1 MGLIKEIP
9 VPEQLLGSVTADD
22 IKNPMKLLDRAI
34 DDYRVSRRFAIDP
47 HNKQHLF
54 GNKLPPPVEPI
65 KQKLYRYT
73 FTLFKI

>member
-9 VPEQLLGSVTADD
+9 IPEQLIESITAED
-22 IKNPMKLLDRAI
+22 IKNPSKLLDRVV

-54 GNKLPPPVEPI
+54 GNKLPPPVEPL
-65 KQKLYRYT
+65 KQR
-73 FTLFKI
+73 IQG